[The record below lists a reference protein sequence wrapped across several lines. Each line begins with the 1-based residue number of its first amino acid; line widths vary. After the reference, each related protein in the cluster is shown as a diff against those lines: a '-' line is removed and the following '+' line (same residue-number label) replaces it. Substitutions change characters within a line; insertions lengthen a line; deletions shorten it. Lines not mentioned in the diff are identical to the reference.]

1 MRRRQAPQRGT
12 CHREIALDLRHLP
25 ERGRNMI
32 VAFFQQF
39 VQAVLIFLA
48 LSLTSITLSGIGRV
62 FRTQPIL
69 LRLIGWIALLAL
81 VMNVIKAL
89 I

>member
-1 MRRRQAPQRGT
+1 
-12 CHREIALDLRHLP
+12 
-25 ERGRNMI
+25 MI